1 MKKRNYFF
9 SSVFLFVFTLFFGLL
24 PVSAQTPAFTFVAW
38 ADTKSDTNVLKNLS
52 NQIKT
57 LNPALTIY
65 PGDLESDGFT
75 TAGMDAWKNAANG
88 GANNGIFDKTF
99 PVRGNHDD
107 HLSGSSGNWQNYFN
121 LSTQATRI
129 SAANYSALSD
139 DLTYSFDYGNS
150 RFIGIDVPGSVT
162 LMSAA
167 QIAWLDQRL
176 TDAESR
182 GLTHAFLFW
191 HGPIYSIANHCC
203 PVPSAAL
210 VNTLNKHPIVSA
222 GFYGHEHSLAYIHIN
237 SSRIPGI
244 THEFEEIVSGDAG
257 AGPTTPSSGKY
268 DYFLNLSGSNTGGF
282 VLVSVNEGAFTV
294 DFYKGGT
301 TTSQY
306 TKTFSKSGT
315 TPSPSISPTPT
326 PIISAI
332 NTPTPSI
339 SLTSPANSPS
349 PITPRPPVCIYFKN

>member
-1 MKKRNYFF
+1 MKKTNYLYL
-9 SSVFLFVFTLFFGLL
+9 SIFLISFTLFFEVIPGA
-24 PVSAQTPAFTFVAW
+24 AQSPTFSFVACG
-38 ADTKSDTNVLKNLS
+38 DTKTDTNVLKNLS

-65 PGDLESDGFT
+65 AGDLENDGFT

-107 HLSGSSGNWQNYFN
+107 HLTGSSANWQNYFN
-121 LSTQATRI
+121 LSAQVPRI
-129 SAANYSALSD
+129 GGTNYTALSD

-150 RFIGIDVPGSVT
+150 RFIGIDAPGNVT

-176 TDAESR
+176 SDAESR

-203 PVPSAAL
+203 PVPSASL
-210 VNTLNKHPIVSA
+210 VSTLNKHPIVSA

-244 THEFEEIVSGDAG
+244 THEFEEIISGDAG
-257 AGPTTPSSGKY
+257 AGPTTPTSGKY
-268 DYFLNLSGSNTGGF
+268 DYSLNLSGANTGGF
-282 VLVSVNEGAFTV
+282 VLVSVNGGAFTV

-306 TKTFSKSGT
+306 TKTFTKSGT
-315 TPSPSISPTPT
+315 TPPPLISPTPT
-326 PIISAI
+326 PVITLIKS
-332 NTPTPSI
+332 PTPPYYSPMPT
-339 SLTSPANSPS
+339 TS
-349 PITPRPPVCIYFKN
+349 RPPVCIYFKN